1 LDPQASL
8 TALHGYQPEF
18 DIGPDETLYGAI
30 KFGED
35 RRSTRDVIKKTYFP
49 GLDLIPGNIELMEF
63 EHESPVALAEKKSGS
78 SMFFTRVSQ
87 ALAEVEADYDVVI
100 IDCPPQLGFL
110 TLSAL
115 CAATALLIT
124 VHPQMLDI
132 MSMCQFLLM
141 TSELLAVVAK
151 AGGNMQYDWMR
162 YLVTRHEPTDGPQT
176 QMVAFMRSLFGD
188 RVLTNAM
195 LKSTAISDASITKQ
209 TLYEVSREQFTRAT
223 YDRAVESLNQVNAE
237 IESLIE
243 KAWSN

>member
-1 LDPQASL
+1 
-8 TALHGYQPEF
+8 
-18 DIGPDETLYGAI
+18 
-30 KFGED
+30 
-35 RRSTRDVIKKTYFP
+35 
-49 GLDLIPGNIELMEF
+49 MEF
-63 EHESPVALAEKKSGS
+63 EHESPVALAEKKTGS

-209 TLYEVSREQFTRAT
+209 TLYEVSRDQFTRAT